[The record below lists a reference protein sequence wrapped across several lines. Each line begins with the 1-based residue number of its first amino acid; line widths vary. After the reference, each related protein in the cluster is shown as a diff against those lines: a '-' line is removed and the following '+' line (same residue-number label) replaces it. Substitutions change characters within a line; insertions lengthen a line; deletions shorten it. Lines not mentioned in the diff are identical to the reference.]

1 MLVERNAFRRL
12 ANGSYEEKRSKVVEA
27 IRIWLSEKN
36 VQSVADFKLVASF
49 PNHAVVVNEANGQTY
64 QYTLENK
71 GNGAMAV
78 TGTIPIKGPRV
89 YAESEKTEYM
99 NSKVTEAVKSLS
111 SGILSAD
118 KVAMLMLEVDKIDTA
133 SPVIRQLQ
141 SLIKGNNLWSKYYST
156 NMSSI
161 IRETW
166 DVQTLIESRND
177 CPDSIH
183 IVISRMADL
192 RRRISPMLEGMP
204 RVPLRSADK
213 SLREM
218 SYWSENL
225 LEAKVESYKY
235 SDILKSLVECLTKI
249 DKIISYAE
257 SGRAT
262 R

>member
-1 MLVERNAFRRL
+1 MLVERNAFRHL

-27 IRIWLSEKN
+27 VRNWLSEKN
-36 VQSVADFKLVASF
+36 VQSISHFKLVASF
-49 PNHAVVVNEANGQTY
+49 PTHAIVVNEDDGLTYQYALENRSDGAVVVTEAVN
-64 QYTLENK
+64 
-71 GNGAMAV
+71 
-78 TGTIPIKGPRV
+78 IKGPRI

-99 NSKVTEAVKSLS
+99 GGKVTEAVRSLS

-118 KVAMLMLEVDKIDTA
+118 KVAMLMMEVDKIDTTT
-133 SPVIRQLQ
+133 PVIRQLQ
-141 SLIKGNNLWSKYYST
+141 SVIKADNLWSKYYSM

-161 IRETW
+161 LRETW
-166 DVQTLIESRND
+166 DVQTLIESRNE

-183 IVISRMADL
+183 TAISRIADL
-192 RRRISPMLEGMP
+192 RRRLKPLPENHS
-204 RVPLRSADK
+204 VPLKSADE
-213 SLREM
+213 SLRELN
-218 SYWSENL
+218 YWSENL

-249 DKIISYAE
+249 DQIISYAE